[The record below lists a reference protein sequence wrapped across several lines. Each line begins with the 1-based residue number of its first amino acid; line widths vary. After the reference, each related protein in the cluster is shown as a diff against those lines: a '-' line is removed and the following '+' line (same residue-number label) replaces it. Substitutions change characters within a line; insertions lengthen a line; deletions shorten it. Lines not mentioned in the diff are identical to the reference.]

1 MWQPSDDIAPGAD
14 GGDGGGG
21 LSPSEMLKQGM
32 LFVLMAWSVGWLIW
46 D

>member
-1 MWQPSDDIAPGAD
+1 MNPATPDTGDDGAPYP
-14 GGDGGGG
+14 
-21 LSPSEMLKQGM
+21 LSPSQMLKQGM